1 MTDLRR
7 RMIRDME
14 LRGLAPG
21 TQRTYVEA
29 IRNLAAHYRRSPEA
43 LSEEEVRAFFVY
55 LAKERRLAAST
66 LRVYLFA
73 IKFLF
78 QKTLGRTWP
87 VLGLIRVPRP
97 KRLPEVLSRE
107 EVRLLLAR
115 VRRPAA
121 QMSLVMM
128 YACGLRVSEA
138 THLRAGDID
147 SGRMVVHVRG
157 GKGQKDRQV
166 PLPRPVLD
174 RLRAYW
180 VRHRPRAWLF
190 PARNPLVPLSSG
202 SARRCL
208 QAALRGS
215 GIHKAVSCHTLR
227 HSYATHL
234 LEAGADLRVIQGLL
248 GHRSLKTTFVYLHLT
263 QSTLKAVHGTVDALM
278 ADL

>member
-190 PARNPLVPLSSG
+190 PAHNPLLPLSSNA
-202 SARRCL
+202 ARRSL
-208 QAALRGS
+208 QAALKGS